1 MYSCDLLICP
11 RSAECSQVWGE
22 MLNRRNLAEAV
33 KPTPLSLSYS
43 KCGIFARNAWKMR
56 YSSIS
61 KTYHWLLWHFRD
73 EAVVVPLQP
82 WRCQRTDGKSS
93 LPAHGTK
100 SVVELGGGWSWQL
113 RWELW
118 SWQLWWWWLW
128 RWCCQLFARCSALPP
143 PPGWPSTAETL
154 QRWSPSC
161 RRAQKPFSVTFTFFQ
176 KYAVPFTESSPRRVT
191 RKAVAGCTIVLASD
205 PGDLQRF

>member
-22 MLNRRNLAEAV
+22 MLNRQNLAEAV

-61 KTYHWLLWHFRD
+61 KTNHWLLWHFRD

-100 SVVELGGGWSWQL
+100 SVVELGGGWWVIVTIKMRIMIMIMIMMMMIMTMMMMMSWGK
-113 RWELW
+113 
-118 SWQLWWWWLW
+118 
-128 RWCCQLFARCSALPP
+128 CLP
-143 PPGWPSTAETL
+143 GVLTSKKFLLILAIPSVVR
-154 QRWSPSC
+154 QC
-161 RRAQKPFSVTFTFFQ
+161 
-176 KYAVPFTESSPRRVT
+176 KYSSHSNE
-191 RKAVAGCTIVLASD
+191 I
-205 PGDLQRF
+205 

>member
-11 RSAECSQVWGE
+11 RSAECSQVWCE

-61 KTYHWLLWHFRD
+61 KTNHWLLWHFRD

-82 WRCQRTDGKSS
+82 WRCQWTDGKSS
-93 LPAHGTK
+93 FPTHGTK
-100 SVVELGGGWSWQL
+100 SVVELGGGGRVIVTIKMRIMMTMTMTIVMMMLMPMTGVCQPARLLHLWVWSWLQC
-113 RWELW
+113 
-118 SWQLWWWWLW
+118 LWW
-128 RWCCQLFARCSALPP
+128 RQQGKTINHSQICQPRL
-143 PPGWPSTAETL
+143 
-154 QRWSPSC
+154 
-161 RRAQKPFSVTFTFFQ
+161 
-176 KYAVPFTESSPRRVT
+176 VPT
-191 RKAVAGCTIVLASD
+191 K
-205 PGDLQRF
+205 